1 MAAPD
6 ASPGFLRR
14 DLVAG
19 ALVFALWIVPIVEGA
34 LNRAPNRAWPGVV
47 RNMTAVSCLFS
58 SLPERFRY
66 FYVQIRRDG
75 GDGRDWQYVD
85 ERELFPMEPFGHRS
99 RFDRFM
105 ERWGGADPRARD
117 ELARWLAA
125 RDRELHPHEPPVV
138 AVRFLSAI
146 QQIRADQPPQ
156 GHWHKPDPAQSRPRV
171 DSTHPLAEAP

>member
-6 ASPGFLRR
+6 AAPAGYLRR
-14 DLVAG
+14 DLVVG

-34 LNRAPNRAWPGVV
+34 LNRTPNRAWPAVV
-47 RNMTAVSCLFS
+47 RDMTTVSCLFS
-58 SLPERFRY
+58 TRPERFRY
-66 FYVQIRRDG
+66 FYLQVRRDG
-75 GDGRDWQYVD
+75 GEWEYVS

-105 ERWGGADPRARD
+105 ERWGSGNPRARD
-117 ELARWLAA
+117 DLARWLAA
-125 RDRELHPHEPPVV
+125 RDRQLRPQDRPLV

-146 QQIRADQPPQ
+146 QEIRADQPPQ